1 MANVIGRRFGGN
13 LVYVNAGSHLMSV
26 VDAIG
31 PDVVKFDFNPW
42 TMGVQAEAG
51 TGTDSLA
58 FTTTVVE
65 AGSGTSELA
74 SSNTAGILARLI
86 CAANEN
92 DGISLQA
99 VGENFE
105 FTSNQSMVYFGIEI
119 ASNDADQSD
128 VLAGLCITD
137 TTLLGGMTDGVYMES
152 VDGSATASNVTE
164 KDSSETQTDSVG
176 TLTDAG
182 FHTLEFFFDGSSVYF
197 FFDGTQN
204 STIHTANIPDD
215 EALTPSLEYLTGEAV
230 ANTLDIRRWSAFQ
243 IGRT

>member
-13 LVYVNAGSHLMSV
+13 LVYVDQGSHLMRV

-31 PDVVKFDFNPW
+31 PDVVKFEFNPW
-42 TMGVQAEAG
+42 TMGVQAEGA
-51 TGTDSLA
+51 TGTDSHG

-74 SSNTAGILARLI
+74 ASNTAGIQARLT
-86 CAANEN
+86 CAANED
-92 DGISLQA
+92 DGISIQA
-99 VGENFE
+99 IGENFE

-164 KDSSETQTDSVG
+164 KDSTETQTDSVG

-182 FHTLEFFFDGSSVYF
+182 FHTLEFFYDGSSVYF
-197 FFDGTQN
+197 FFDGSQN
-204 STIHTANIPDD
+204 STIHTTNIPDD
-215 EALTPSLEYLTGEAV
+215 EALTPSLEYLTGEAT